1 MKAAYLDRANQV
13 SIRNISRPAPG
24 PRDVLV
30 KVASVGVCAS
40 DVHYYEHG
48 RIGSFVVEEPLIL
61 GHESAGEVVEVGAE
75 VSDLLLGDRVSME
88 PGVPCAECYYC
99 RSGRYNLCP
108 DVVFMATPP
117 VHGAFCEYIAHP
129 AAYCYKIPDSMTFDE
144 AAMME
149 PLSVGL
155 FSVERSG
162 ARSGQRVAV
171 LGAGP
176 IGLAVLLAL
185 TAQGITDVTLFDI
198 LDSRVAK
205 AMELGA
211 VAAVN
216 VARIALETDYA
227 GCFDIVIE
235 TAGAESATTA
245 TTRIAAPGATIVLVG
260 HVAAEVVAIDTNEFI
275 IKQLDV
281 VGSFRYA
288 HTYARGIE
296 LVAAGKIDVAK
307 LISRH
312 FTLDEAEAALQ
323 FARDA
328 KDECIKAVVT
338 P

>member
-1 MKAAYLDRANQV
+1 
-13 SIRNISRPAPG
+13 
-24 PRDVLV
+24 V

-61 GHESAGEVVEVGAE
+61 GHESAGEVIEVGAE
-75 VSDLLLGDRVSME
+75 VTTLSPGDRVSME
-88 PGVPCAECYYC
+88 PGVPCAECAYC

-155 FSVERSG
+155 FSVERSD
-162 ARSGQRVAV
+162 AQSGQRVAV

-185 TAQGITDVTLFDI
+185 TAQGVTNVTLFDI

-211 VAAVN
+211 AAAVN
-216 VARIALETDYA
+216 VARVALETDYA
-227 GCFDIVIE
+227 NRFDIVIE

-245 TTRIAAPGATIVLVG
+245 TTRIATPGATIVLVG
-260 HVAAEVVAIDTNEFI
+260 HVATDVVAIDTNELI

-307 LISRH
+307 FISRH
-312 FTLDEAEAALQ
+312 FTLDEAEAALR

-328 KDECIKAVVT
+328 KDQCIKAVVT

>member
-1 MKAAYLDRANQV
+1 
-13 SIRNISRPAPG
+13 
-24 PRDVLV
+24 
-30 KVASVGVCAS
+30 
-40 DVHYYEHG
+40 
-48 RIGSFVVEEPLIL
+48 
-61 GHESAGEVVEVGAE
+61 
-75 VSDLLLGDRVSME
+75 
-88 PGVPCAECYYC
+88 
-99 RSGRYNLCP
+99 
-108 DVVFMATPP
+108 
-117 VHGAFCEYIAHP
+117 
-129 AAYCYKIPDSMTFDE
+129 
-144 AAMME
+144 
-149 PLSVGL
+149 
-155 FSVERSG
+155 
-162 ARSGQRVAV
+162 
-171 LGAGP
+171 
-176 IGLAVLLAL
+176 
-185 TAQGITDVTLFDI
+185 
-198 LDSRVAK
+198 
-205 AMELGA
+205 MELGA
-211 VAAVN
+211 AAAVN
-216 VARIALETDYA
+216 VAQIALETDYA
-227 GCFDIVIE
+227 GRFDIVIE